1 MCKISKKEEKKMTTL
16 DKQIDDLIFKLSKYK
31 ERAEIGWK
39 KVSWN
44 IDYENFYKKYY
55 LYFDGFLQKL
65 YPLRGL
71 DEKTYFKEKSF
82 LSIEEE
88 SKEKMVEFDKTERII
103 CGKR

>member
-1 MCKISKKEEKKMTTL
+1 MTTL
-16 DKQIDDLIFKLSKYK
+16 DKQIDDLIFKLSEYK

-39 KVSWN
+39 KTSWN
-44 IDYENFYKKYY
+44 INYENFYKKYY

-65 YPLRGL
+65 YPLKGL

-82 LSIEEE
+82 LSIQEDAN
-88 SKEKMVEFDKTERII
+88 EKIIEFNRIERII